1 MKASFPMQRELESLT
16 QKNTLPYLLKHTL
29 YVALK
34 VKNYISVKIRYFGY
48 TKAAKWTS
56 IIPTH

>member
-16 QKNTLPYLLKHTL
+16 QKNTLPYLLNHTL

-34 VKNYISVKIRYFGY
+34 VKNYISVKIRYFG
-48 TKAAKWTS
+48 
-56 IIPTH
+56 